1 MRISTLRPGL
11 LVSLSTTVKGNVKYS
26 VTEIE
31 AEHATGDGMRRATW
45 QTDKLI
51 VDPVE
56 HDEAIKLRG
65 KARSLVTGICSA
77 SSFGLLCPESSRERL
92 DAAVA
97 EAQAIAD
104 GFNARASVTRMAV
117 HVIVGRVAEDDA
129 QAVRAI
135 NAEVRGLMEAMDQ
148 GLRKLD
154 VAAVRDAAN
163 RARELSAMLT
173 PEAAGRA
180 QAAIDAARSAA
191 RRIVKAGEEAAIEI
205 DAATLRVI
213 REGRAAFLDL
223 EEAAPIADSV
233 VTGRAVDLDPDVAA
247 ASADYVAKAA
257 TIDLD
262 EAPLVLREAGP
273 VAQFGFEL

>member
-1 MRISTLRPGL
+1 MRVSTLRPGL
-11 LVSLSTTVKGNVKYS
+11 LVSLSTTIKGNVSYR

-31 AEHATGDGMRRATW
+31 AEHFTGDGTKRARW
-45 QTDKLI
+45 ETDKLI
-51 VDPVE
+51 LEPAE
-56 HDEAIKLRG
+56 HEEAVKLRG
-65 KARSLVTGICSA
+65 KARSLVTAVCSA
-77 SSFGLLCPESSRERL
+77 SSFGLLCPESSREAL
-92 DAAVA
+92 NAAVM

-104 GFNARASVTRMAV
+104 AFNSRASVTRMAV
-117 HVIVGRVAEDDA
+117 HVIVGKIGDDDA

-233 VTGRAVDLDPDVAA
+233 VTGRALDLDPGVQVEAGGT
-247 ASADYVAKAA
+247 VAA

-262 EAPLVLREAGP
+262 DAPLVLREAGP